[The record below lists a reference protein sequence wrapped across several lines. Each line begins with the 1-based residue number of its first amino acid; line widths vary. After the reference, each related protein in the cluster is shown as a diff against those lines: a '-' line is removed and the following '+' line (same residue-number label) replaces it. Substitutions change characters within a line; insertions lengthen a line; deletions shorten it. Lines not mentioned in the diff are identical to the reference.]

1 MAFRFDEIA
10 EQYQYLPFKNSF
22 MFRQVM
28 QNTNIAKQFLEAVL
42 GKEIDKVDPSLA
54 VKNRFNAC
62 LEDGA
67 RLEVYPRGKSYPDD
81 VFIVSSEISC
91 LEQKTR
97 VYLAAMNSYPNTCY
111 VIHVCNFD
119 PFMRGLARYETVSCL
134 KGFDDTPYDDGTRVI
149 FLNSRYE
156 NGNADPQILAF
167 LDYLREG
174 DSITPNFGLAK
185 AVHDEVMKCRKDEAS
200 KDRFV
205 VEQLLRLE
213 KDKAV

>member
-1 MAFRFDEIA
+1 MAFRFDDIGER
-10 EQYQYLPFKNSF
+10 YQYLPFKNSF

-28 QNTNIAKQFLEAVL
+28 QNTDIAKQFLEAVL
-42 GKEIDKVDPSLA
+42 GYEIDKVDPSLA
-54 VKNRFNAC
+54 AKNRFNAC
-62 LEDGA
+62 LEDGV
-67 RLEVYPRGKSYPDD
+67 RLEVYPHGKPYPDD
-81 VFIVSSEISC
+81 VFIVSSETSY

-119 PFMRGLARYETVSCL
+119 PFMRGLAQYETASCL

-156 NGNADPQILAF
+156 NGNADSQILAF
-167 LDYLREG
+167 LDYLRDG
-174 DSITPNFGLAK
+174 DSIIPNFGLAK
-185 AVHDEVMKCRKDEAS
+185 AIHDEVMKYRKDEAA
-200 KDRFV
+200 KDKFV
-205 VEQLLRLE
+205 VEELLRLK